1 MLEDKGHFAP
11 GFEARVRTVLRE
23 RDENF
28 TESRLVEG
36 LEAQL
41 VRIDR
46 DFGGPVVGGGDQPG
60 DSGRLFEQLLFDG
73 ELVFAFGRGD
83 IVDIESGEVLDH
95 EVPEGAVGE
104 GRHCDGCQFRGT
116 GVSEPAE

>member
-1 MLEDKGHFAP
+1 MLEDKGHFVP
-11 GFEARVRTVLRE
+11 GFEARVRTLPRE

-60 DSGRLFEQLLFDG
+60 VSGRLFEQLLFDG

-83 IVDIESGEVLDH
+83 IVDIESGEVL
-95 EVPEGAVGE
+95 GGRASAGE
-104 GRHCDGCQFRGT
+104 GRFDRCVGLGNFGGIRHT
-116 GVSEPAE
+116 